1 VRHPRPPEVTLPG
14 RSPVLPE
21 MGPSPVF
28 SQVGVPVYA
37 SVAADARVNLLLGSG
52 SGRLAALAKILAAD
66 AIGGSSYNEYF

>member
-1 VRHPRPPEVTLPG
+1 MRDPRTPEVSVPAG
-14 RSPVLPE
+14 APVFPK

-37 SVAADARVNLLLGSG
+37 SVAAEARVNLLLGSG